1 MYIHSFVAIMS
12 TFRTKARLAGA
23 MDTLV
28 GNAMICKHLVIP
40 HWDGWRIDQN
50 INLYTKMKRNTI
62 NKSSRKLS
70 IHKTIQSKFEIIY
83 IIHATEM
90 RL

>member
-1 MYIHSFVAIMS
+1 MNNYYYRYYTIFVSIMS

-40 HWDGWRIDQN
+40 HWDGWRIHQN
-50 INLYTKMKRNTI
+50 IIYTNMERNTI
-62 NKSSRKLS
+62 NINL
-70 IHKTIQSKFEIIY
+70 
-83 IIHATEM
+83 
-90 RL
+90 